1 MSGANWPSRWLT
13 FTLVAQF
20 NASRLL
26 PYSSNWIIAERY
38 FRRYTTVVSV
48 SAGSGVGS
56 P

>member
-1 MSGANWPSRWLT
+1 
-13 FTLVAQF
+13 VADH
-20 NASRLL
+20 SLEEH
-26 PYSSNWIIAERY
+26 ERY